1 MNHPGARGIGEFASS
16 EVYAAIG
23 IGPALFGASAGGGVA
38 REAYRL
44 FLHTVLTPLSKIV
57 ENELSRKLGG
67 QVEFSFSALAAS
79 DVTAKSRAY
88 ASLTSSPGIDP
99 AEAKKIVGFD

>member
-1 MNHPGARGIGEFASS
+1 MQLAAFASS
-16 EVYAAIG
+16 EIFEAVG
-23 IGPALFGASAGGGVA
+23 ISPSLFGANAGGGSA

-57 ENELSRKLGG
+57 AFELSRKLG
-67 QVEFSFSALAAS
+67 QVEFSFGALAAS

-88 ASLTSSPGIDP
+88 ASLISSGMDADQAQKITGI
-99 AEAKKIVGFD
+99 V